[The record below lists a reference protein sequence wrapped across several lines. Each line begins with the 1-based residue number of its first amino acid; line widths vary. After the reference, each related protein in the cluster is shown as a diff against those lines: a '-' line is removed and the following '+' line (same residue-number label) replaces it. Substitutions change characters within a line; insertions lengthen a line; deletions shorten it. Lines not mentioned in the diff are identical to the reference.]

1 MKKLRKL
8 FYCNVALLLLVLLL
22 AACSGNKKEESKNPS
37 DNDSA
42 LHSEENNDE
51 TKDSNQIGKEESE
64 PNSKESATKDSE
76 ENSSKDSATKDSEE
90 NSSKDSATKDSEEN
104 SSKGSATKDSEENSS
119 KGSATDEHSKETS
132 SIEERNEGKGENDN
146 VLGEYSSDKIEYA
159 RVWLQLG
166 PNQDIDELNV
176 RHISAGEPIN
186 PNDDSSA
193 SYPEDVIQ
201 LAGSRLVDGSVTY
214 SGNGNGTINVYNV
227 PLRWDSADNLDKGIM
242 KKETEDIKKNT
253 KKVYVDTGDDKK
265 IKRLIDIMVIH

>member
-51 TKDSNQIGKEESE
+51 TKDSNQIGKEESK
-64 PNSKESATKDSE
+64 PNSKDSATKDSE

-104 SSKGSATKDSEENSS
+104 SSKGSATD
-119 KGSATDEHSKETS
+119 DHSKETS